1 LRNRTGLPLAFA
13 VWITI
18 GALTLVAWA
27 LGRRPGLATVVGP
40 FLAGPTMQ
48 VMLANLQRSEPPDWL
63 AVKIVIHLLAVAAV
77 GIGAGA
83 VMASRLGQGTG
94 ELLALAASD
103 RSGRPEQRMRLMFE
117 ASFLAVGGLLGGPI
131 GLGTVLIALCIG
143 PSVARGRRAVATGIA
158 ASRRQV
164 CAACWAL
171 PR

>member
-1 LRNRTGLPLAFA
+1 MG
-13 VWITI
+13 
-18 GALTLVAWA
+18 
-27 LGRRPGLATVVGP
+27 
-40 FLAGPTMQ
+40 
-48 VMLANLQRSEPPDWL
+48 
-63 AVKIVIHLLAVAAV
+63 AV

-143 PSVARGRRAVATGIA
+143 PSVARGRRTVAHRHRRLAAPGQRRLLGAATLTADTRAVRFGG
-158 ASRRQV
+158 
-164 CAACWAL
+164 
-171 PR
+171 